1 MKWLKNI
8 LLKSKKRQ
16 RQNRIELK
24 GSFGIFYYACH
35 FHNSQNSIFTL
46 QFKFLERKNFKPTA
60 VILFCLGI
68 TCIQY
73 ILQKTKASTVANT
86 CNSKERVH
94 HMIITSTNPMC
105 HSRHFNLIFR
115 TELSFIRV
123 YISAFLIWF
132 QNNVFK
138 IAETAQISECL
149 FSRVT
154 ISFTDIRQ
162 Q

>member
-1 MKWLKNI
+1 MH
-8 LLKSKKRQ
+8 
-16 RQNRIELK
+16 
-24 GSFGIFYYACH
+24 GIFEIHKTAFSH
-35 FHNSQNSIFTL
+35 SNLNSSSAKIWYL
-46 QFKFLERKNFKPTA
+46 KLLS
-60 VILFCLGI
+60 VILFFLESLGYN
-68 TCIQY
+68 TFY
-73 ILQKTKASTVANT
+73 KTKASIVAIT

-105 HSRHFNLIFR
+105 HSRHFNVIFR

-123 YISAFLIWF
+123 DILAFRIWF